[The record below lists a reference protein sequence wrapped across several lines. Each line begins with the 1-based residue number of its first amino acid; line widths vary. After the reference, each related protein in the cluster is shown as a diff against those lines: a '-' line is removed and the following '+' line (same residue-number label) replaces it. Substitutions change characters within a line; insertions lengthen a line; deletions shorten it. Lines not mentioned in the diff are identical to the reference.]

1 LTFYAPQ
8 GILWAFKAQSC
19 RKELLLSQNF
29 YIAIEGGIGVGKT
42 TLARLLQPVF
52 DADVLL
58 EEFEE
63 NPFLADFYG
72 DRARYAFQTQLFF
85 LLSRYRQQH
94 QVVPAS
100 LARRTLVSDYT
111 FAKDRLFAHLNL
123 GGDELEMYGRVHA
136 ILAENL
142 AQPDLVVFL
151 RADTDVLLE
160 RIAIRDRPYERGMD
174 RAYIDELRRAYERFF
189 ADYHASPLL
198 SLDTNAI
205 NFVQNP
211 DDLMQIIGRV
221 RSALG
226 LLPRQPTLLPVATLS
241 EADRAVFAE
250 GHRRLG
256 DFQRWHQALDEEK
269 GFLKDVFFN
278 FICLTEEIG
287 ELGAALAQS
296 WRARERGE
304 AYDDQ
309 AALREELADCLA
321 YLLKLANDA
330 GFDLEEAYL
339 EKMQRNR
346 EREWRT

>member
-1 LTFYAPQ
+1 V
-8 GILWAFKAQSC
+8 
-19 RKELLLSQNF
+19 KELLLSQNF

-52 DADVLL
+52 DAAVLL

-63 NPFLADFYG
+63 NPFLADFYS

-94 QVVPAS
+94 QVVPAG
-100 LARRTLVSDYT
+100 LARGTLISDYT

-123 GGDELEMYGRVHA
+123 GGDELEMYERVHA

-142 AQPDLVVFL
+142 VQPDLVVFL

-160 RIAIRDRPYERGMD
+160 RIAIRDRSYERGMD

-189 ADYHASPLL
+189 ADFHASPLL
-198 SLDTNAI
+198 SLDTNQI

-211 DDLMQIIGRV
+211 DDLTHIIGRV

-226 LLPRQPTLLPVATLS
+226 LLPRQPALLPVAPTLS
-241 EADRAVFAE
+241 EVDRAVFTE

-256 DFQRWHQALDEEK
+256 DFQRWHRALDEEK
-269 GFLKDVFFN
+269 GFLKDIFFN

-296 WRARERGE
+296 WRADARGE
-304 AYDDQ
+304 EYDAR
-309 AALREELADCLA
+309 AALQEELADCLA

-339 EKMQRNR
+339 EKMRRNR